1 MVYLLDRGRVMRA
14 ARQGEVPSGPDAWAP
29 SVPSTSGPGDWGS
42 RIPDA
47 GGIETG
53 SAVCR
58 SARHSP
64 MSVSRQAARGAGDRR
79 SDGLD
84 AHLAFT
90 ERYRGLVNEPDPEIR
105 RSVIQDVGT
114 PDGANDTRSSE
125 AVGDGTLGAR
135 VTSAGDSFVRI
146 WKAVL
151 PQQYRSFWSSRGRE
165 GRAGNGDDPGRR
177 DCAAHPR
184 ISGSGRSR
192 TIITDPQFIVMSK
205 SIS

>member
-1 MVYLLDRGRVMRA
+1 
-14 ARQGEVPSGPDAWAP
+14 
-29 SVPSTSGPGDWGS
+29 
-42 RIPDA
+42 
-47 GGIETG
+47 
-53 SAVCR
+53 
-58 SARHSP
+58 

-135 VTSAGDSFVRI
+135 VTSAGDSFVALGR
-146 WKAVL
+146 
-151 PQQYRSFWSSRGRE
+151 PSFRSNIAPSGHHGVVKVVREMVTILAEETAPLTLVSRALADRGPSSLTL
-165 GRAGNGDDPGRR
+165 
-177 DCAAHPR
+177 
-184 ISGSGRSR
+184 SSS
-192 TIITDPQFIVMSK
+192 
-205 SIS
+205 